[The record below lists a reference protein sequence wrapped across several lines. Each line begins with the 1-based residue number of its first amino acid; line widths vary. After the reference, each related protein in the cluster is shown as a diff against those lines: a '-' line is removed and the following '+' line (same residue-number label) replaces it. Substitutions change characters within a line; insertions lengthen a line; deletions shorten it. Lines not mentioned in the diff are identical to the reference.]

1 MAGTIP
7 AIAEP
12 MAAFQTSAHLT
23 IMGLC
28 LAITACGDS
37 AGSAETGAGG
47 EAAVGGEGTGA
58 GSALGGASEGGGG
71 QGPTGGSGSGG
82 ASPQHV
88 LIAQGH
94 VGRTMLSCDDGQT
107 WVADRSDDASLRCD
121 AGVDCEHHVGS
132 ATGLVVSDGYASMS
146 NGWGT
151 PGTVRR
157 SADGQSWEVVLS
169 LDFPFASIAGGPAG
183 LMGATPRPW
192 LSTDAGAAW
201 AQVPE
206 VYLAPPLRQS
216 AYLPQRN
223 RYVLTS
229 EGNGLR
235 VFTSDDLGQSFQ
247 EAATLP
253 SGCMAISIASGNG
266 ALVMQHAQGGVCRS
280 GDAGETWS
288 VVSVDPT
295 VGFRALD
302 FVAGRFVL
310 LAEGQLFESDDG
322 ATWSSSPSD
331 LDAPIWDLVLGHNEQ
346 TGTLVAAAGAY
357 ESQRY
362 FRSADGL
369 AWTEVSGP
377 SGHPLRRFVSGSLAA
392 TACSP

>member
-1 MAGTIP
+1 M
-7 AIAEP
+7 
-12 MAAFQTSAHLT
+12 L
-23 IMGLC
+23 
-28 LAITACGDS
+28 TACGEDHAS
-37 AGSAETGAGG
+37 GGSSAGG
-47 EAAVGGEGTGA
+47 EAAAGGA
-58 GSALGGASEGGGG
+58 GSAGDAPGGSSEGAGG
-71 QGPTGGSGSGG
+71 QSPMGGSGTGG
-82 ASPQHV
+82 AAAQHV

-121 AGVDCEHHVGS
+121 AGVDCDHHVGS
-132 ATGLVVSDGYASMS
+132 ATGLIVSDGYALMS

-157 SADGQSWEVVLS
+157 SSDGQSWETVLS
-169 LDFPFASIAGGPAG
+169 LDFPFASIAGGPGG

-192 LSTDAGAAW
+192 LSVDAGAAW

-216 AYLPQRN
+216 AYLPQGN

-247 EAATLP
+247 EAAALP
-253 SGCMAISIASGNG
+253 SGCLAISIASGNG
-266 ALVMQHAQGGVCRS
+266 ALAMQHAQGGVCRS
-280 GDAGETWS
+280 GDSGQTWS
-288 VVSVDPT
+288 VVAVDPT
-295 VGFRALD
+295 VGLRTLD

-310 LAEGQLFESDDG
+310 LAEGQLFESDD
-322 ATWSSSPSD
+322 ALTWSSSATD

-346 TGTLVAAAGAY
+346 TGTMVAAAGAY
-357 ESQRY
+357 EGQRY

-369 AWTEVSGP
+369 GWSEVDGP
-377 SGHPLRRFVSGSLAA
+377 ASHPLRRFASASLAA
-392 TACSP
+392 AACAP